1 MSFSHNTRMAKPF
14 ISIIIPVYNSGDAI
28 RRITG
33 NILAHQIDFE
43 LILVDDG
50 SSDLTPSV
58 LKQLSVEDKRVRVI
72 TKKNGG
78 PSSARNVGLDSSVG
92 EYIIFFDADDDIHP
106 QTFRNIP
113 DTIKSTPSD
122 LWVFGWTTVV
132 RQGEKIVKGKT
143 ITPDRESFRGSPTD
157 IKKFVVR
164 SIGGSGQL
172 YNLWNKVYRADIIQN
187 NHIRFREDIRFGED
201 LVFTFHYA
209 NHVRQIELYPDVLYQ
224 YQANS
229 LTSVFS
235 SSALSHEY
243 RAINAKE
250 LDKFAGDQRD
260 EELDDL
266 TEWVHWRWLIS
277 YSLILS
283 KSNLSLQQRAS
294 NLSRS
299 LVTVPRVASTSRHIG
314 QKKLLTE
321 KTYNTLRRSPR
332 LMLAFAKL
340 ANTGKVLSIRLAQI
354 K

>member
-1 MSFSHNTRMAKPF
+1 MTKPL
-14 ISIIIPVYNSGDAI
+14 ISIIIPVYNSGEAI

-33 NILAHQIDFE
+33 SILAQQTDFE

-50 SSDLTPSV
+50 SSDHTPSV
-58 LKQLSVEDKRVRVI
+58 LKQLSVEDKRVRVF

-78 PSSARNVGLDSSVG
+78 PSSARNAGIDISVG

-106 QTFRNIP
+106 QTFKNIP
-113 DTIKSTPSD
+113 DTLRSTPSD
-122 LWVFGWTTVV
+122 LWVFGWTTEV
-132 RQGEKIVKGKT
+132 RQDEKILKGKT
-143 ITPDRESFRGSPTD
+143 ITPDRESFRGSSTD
-157 IKKFVVR
+157 IKKFVIR

-172 YNLWNKVYRADIIQN
+172 YNLWNKVYRADIIQS

-201 LVFTFHYA
+201 LVFTLHYA
-209 NHVRQIELYPDVLYQ
+209 RHVRQIELYPDALYQ

-250 LDKFAGDQRD
+250 LDEFAGDQRD

-266 TEWVHWRWLIS
+266 TGWVHWRWLIS

-283 KSNLSLQQRAS
+283 KSKLSSQQRVG
-294 NLSRS
+294 S
-299 LVTVPRVASTSRHIG
+299 LAKVLVATPKVAKSAHYIG
-314 QKKLLTE
+314 QKRLLTE
-321 KTYNTLRRSPR
+321 KLYNMLRRSPR
-332 LMLAFAKL
+332 LMLGFAKI
-340 ANTGKVLSIRLAQI
+340 ANNGKRLGTKLAQF